1 MISNSKGSARTAF
14 SCKKLMSLRGM
25 LNDGDTQDDELR
37 KHPEKTVDDGERRV
51 RSLSGRDRLPV

>member
-1 MISNSKGSARTAF
+1 MPF

-37 KHPEKTVDDGERRV
+37 KHPEKMQPTMERKESDPYREEIV
-51 RSLSGRDRLPV
+51 CQFRFLHFDAS